1 MIKTRFLI
9 AAFLSVICTCR
20 GTEQL
25 YVREVDEATR
35 PGGLKMRFEEIEH
48 ASSYSV
54 VAVTHT
60 SGAPTSSSAFVARGM
75 WEMAQQR
82 GTPFFINLRE
92 WEGPDG
98 KWMFKVGF
106 TYSDH
111 VDLQTYFGE
120 SPENPRVMSVEQ
132 LRRIFGH

>member
-25 YVREVDEATR
+25 YVREIDEPG
-35 PGGLKMRFEEIEH
+35 PGGRVMRFEEIEH
-48 ASSYSV
+48 AASYSV

-60 SGAPTSSSAFVARGM
+60 SGAPTSSTAFVSRGM

-120 SPENPRVMSVEQ
+120 SPENPRFMSVEK